1 MQLAFLI
8 PLTIFGGVVLGA
20 MALNSLLVRQ
30 PRAVRERIQRYEA
43 REREASVSQEEASL
57 LKDQR
62 FSAIGWLNQLLQ
74 KTNFA
79 ERVALDLVRAAI
91 PLRVSEYILA
101 RWLCGMFLTLLAT
114 VLGLPLPIGLAAGA
128 IGFFVPRFYI
138 NFLRQKRVDKI
149 VGQLMDAIS
158 LISNSLKSGYSFN
171 QGLELVSREM
181 PPPIADEFHQVLGE
195 LNMGGSAEAALNNLT
210 KRVPSVDI
218 DLMVTAFLIQRQV
231 GGNLAEVLDNIAH
244 TIRER
249 IRILGEVRTRTSQA
263 RLSGY
268 IVGLM
273 PFFLMGVISLLSPS
287 YMQEMFSS
295 TLGMIMLG
303 GAFGMELVGFLLIKR
318 IASIE
323 V

>member
-1 MQLAFLI
+1 MQLAFLM
-8 PLTIFGGVVLGA
+8 PLAIFGGVVLGA

-30 PRAVRERIQRYEA
+30 PRSVRERIERYEA
-43 REREASVSQEEASL
+43 REKEASGSQEEASL

-74 KTNFA
+74 NTNFA
-79 ERVALDLVRAAI
+79 ERVALDLARAAM
-91 PLRVSEYILA
+91 PLRVSEYILV
-101 RWLCGMFLTLLAT
+101 RWLCGMFLMLLAM
-114 VLGLPLPIGLAAGA
+114 VLGLPWPIALAAGV
-128 IGFFVPRFYI
+128 IGFFVPKFYI
-138 NFLRQKRVDKI
+138 NFQRQKRVNKI

-158 LISNSLKSGYSFN
+158 LIANSLKSGYSFN
-171 QGLELVSREM
+171 QGLDLVSREM
-181 PPPIADEFHQVLGE
+181 PHPIADEFQQVLGE
-195 LNMGGSAEAALNNLT
+195 LNMGGSAEEALNNLT

-268 IVGLM
+268 VVGLM

-287 YMQEMFSS
+287 YMNEMFSS
-295 TLGMIMLG
+295 PLGITLLG
-303 GAFGMELVGFLLIKR
+303 VAFGMELVGFVLIKR
-318 IASIE
+318 IAAIE

>member
-1 MQLAFLI
+1 MELAFLM
-8 PLTIFGGVVLGA
+8 PLTIFGGVVLCA
-20 MALNSLLVRQ
+20 MAVNSLLVRQ
-30 PRAVRERIQRYEA
+30 PRSVKERIERYEG
-43 REREASVSQEEASL
+43 RGQEAAATQEQSSL

-62 FSAIGWLNQLLQ
+62 FSGIDWVNQLLQ
-74 KTNFA
+74 TTNFA
-79 ERVALDLVRAAI
+79 ERMALDIARAAI
-91 PLRVSEYILA
+91 PLRVGEYILI
-101 RWLCGMFLTLLAT
+101 RWICALFLALMSIFMGHIWILS
-114 VLGLPLPIGLAAGA
+114 VLVGIL
-128 IGFFVPRFYI
+128 GFYIPRFYL
-138 NFLRQKRVDKI
+138 NHQKQKRVKK
-149 VGQLMDAIS
+149 VVSQLMDAIS

-181 PPPIADEFHQVLGE
+181 PPPIADEFHQVLVE
-195 LNMGGSAEAALNNLT
+195 LNMGGNAEEALNNLT

-268 IVGLM
+268 IIGLM
-273 PFFLMGVISLLSPS
+273 PFFLMGVISLLSPA
-287 YMQEMFSS
+287 YLKEMFASP
-295 TLGMIMLG
+295 LGIIMLG
-303 GAFGMELVGFLLIKR
+303 MAFFMELVGALMIRR